1 MADAARLHRAKI
13 RKETGLTLLEGPHLI
28 TDAVRFGADVLTIFA
43 LVDDAK
49 AVGLADASGA
59 ELIAVDPDAL
69 RRVADTESPRGPVAV
84 IAIPDRDRTA
94 ASVVVLWELSDPGNA
109 GTIVRTAAA
118 FGFGVIMAGNSV
130 DAWAPKVIRAGG
142 GGHFAT
148 TIERHPDLSIGDLAD
163 QGLVTVAAVG
173 AGGLGASDIPPGP
186 VAILIGNEA
195 HGLPPSIVES
205 ADVRFTI
212 PMPGI
217 TESLNAAAAAA
228 ISLYAISNR

>member
-1 MADAARLHRAKI
+1 MTEAARLHRARI
-13 RKETGLTLLEGPHLI
+13 RKETGLTLVEGPHLLA
-28 TDAVRFGADVLTIFA
+28 DAVRFGADVQSVFA
-43 LVDDAK
+43 VADDDV
-49 AVGLADASGA
+49 AVHLAEASGA
-59 ELIAVDPDAL
+59 ELITVDQDGL
-69 RRVADTESPRGPVAV
+69 RKVADTENPRGPVAV
-84 IAIPDRDRTA
+84 IAIPHRDRTA
-94 ASVVVLWELSDPGNA
+94 PSVVVLWELSDPGNA

-118 FGFGVIMAGNSV
+118 FGFGVIMAGDSV

-148 TIERHPDLSIGDLAD
+148 TIEREPHLSVGDLTG
-163 QGLVTVAAVG
+163 QGLITVAAVG
-173 AGGLGASDIPPGP
+173 AGGVGPADIPPGP
-186 VAILIGNEA
+186 VAVLIGNEA
-195 HGLPPSIVES
+195 HGLPSSVADS